1 MKNIKL
7 PDYWTPEQATAVF
20 EFIDE
25 IREAILIQYRLQ
37 LMEQMRLD
45 RCTKCGLI
53 VVLSLNRLRILKS
66 EIFPFEN
73 HIL

>member
-37 LMEQMRLD
+37 LMEQMQLE
-45 RCTKCGLI
+45 RCTEYESDEDIEKRE
-53 VVLSLNRLRILKS
+53 V
-66 EIFPFEN
+66 PF
-73 HIL
+73 

>member
-25 IREAILIQYRLQ
+25 IKEAIWIQYRLQ
-37 LMEQMRLD
+37 LVEQMQLE
-45 RCTKCGLI
+45 RCTEFESTEDIEK
-53 VVLSLNRLRILKS
+53 R
-66 EIFPFEN
+66 EIPF
-73 HIL
+73 

>member
-37 LMEQMRLD
+37 LMEQMQLE
-45 RCTKCGLI
+45 RCTEFESTKDI
-53 VVLSLNRLRILKS
+53 EKRDI
-66 EIFPFEN
+66 PF
-73 HIL
+73 

>member
-37 LMEQMRLD
+37 LMEQMRLE
-45 RCTKCGLI
+45 RCTEFEPTGNI
-53 VVLSLNRLRILKS
+53 DGEDI
-66 EIFPFEN
+66 PF
-73 HIL
+73 

>member
-25 IREAILIQYRLQ
+25 IREVILIQYRLK
-37 LMEQMRLD
+37 LMEQMQLE
-45 RCTKCGLI
+45 RCTE
-53 VVLSLNRLRILKS
+53 S
-66 EIFPFEN
+66 ESDEDIDKREVPF
-73 HIL
+73 

>member
-45 RCTKCGLI
+45 RCTEFEPTEDIEKRDI
-53 VVLSLNRLRILKS
+53 
-66 EIFPFEN
+66 PF
-73 HIL
+73 